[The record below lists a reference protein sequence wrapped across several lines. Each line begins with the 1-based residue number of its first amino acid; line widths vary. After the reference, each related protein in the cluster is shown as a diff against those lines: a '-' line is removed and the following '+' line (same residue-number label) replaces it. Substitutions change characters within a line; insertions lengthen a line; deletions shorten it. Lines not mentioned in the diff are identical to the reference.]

1 MGTDGEADVHFE
13 VDHRADVLGDGLQFS
28 AEVTAAVLSSLPMQR
43 TLGDDAEEMR
53 KVVRHAVDKVMT
65 AFATDHDAE
74 GEPRLA
80 VARALLSGRPV
91 GELAA
96 TTRTQL
102 ADAHVVLMV
111 DGGVGG
117 ADVLHTLLPAQAGR
131 RTALVAPSG
140 RHFFVLVPIPR
151 PANAE
156 AVIATVRERNA
167 GSLVA
172 VSVASTREGVPRAAN
187 EVRMVM
193 RVVHALNREPA
204 VYRLEDVPIEAALIR
219 SPDSAKLLAARL
231 TALSGSGAPLLET
244 LFSYLDHG
252 QDRAHAARELHV
264 HPNTLDYRLRRIR
277 ELTGL
282 SPWRPRD
289 LQTLGVAAIALRL
302 TEGADLSAAS

>member
-1 MGTDGEADVHFE
+1 MGTDGAADVHFE
-13 VDHRADVLGDGLQFS
+13 VDHRADVLGDGVQFV
-28 AEVTAAVLSSLPMQR
+28 AEVTAAVLSSMPMQR
-43 TLGDDAEEMR
+43 TLGDDAEKMR
-53 KVVRHAVDKVMT
+53 KLVQRAVDKAVT
-65 AFATDHDAE
+65 AFATEHDNE

-80 VARALLSGRPV
+80 IAQALLSGQPV
-91 GELAA
+91 DDLAA
-96 TTRTQL
+96 ATRTQL

-117 ADVLHTLLPAQAGR
+117 SDVVHTLLPSQANR

-140 RHFFVLVPIPR
+140 RHLFVLVPVPR

-156 AVIATVRERNA
+156 AVITTMRERNA
-167 GSLVA
+167 GLMVA
-172 VSVASTREGVPRAAN
+172 VSVASTRDSVPRAAN

-193 RVVHALNREPA
+193 RVVHALNRDPA
-204 VYRLEDVPIEAALIR
+204 VYQLEDVPIEAALIR

-231 TALSGSGAPLLET
+231 AALPSSGAPLLET

-252 QDRAHAARELHV
+252 EDRTHAARELHV